1 MKRSLSNVFF
11 FVKQTQRNKARK
23 NNKKTRKEKIDK
35 KTRKKQKNKKQDR
48 ERQRVK
54 KEKWKKPRR
63 KKGRHW
69 EMNKITRFQGK
80 NSVFIKKQKT
90 QNTKKGWRPTASK
103 HTCRF
108 FFVVPLV
115 YSWSCI
121 VFVYLVHCKNV
132 THLVLFTFGVLCF
145 FFLVVVF
152 RLLFPFLSFL
162 CSLFLILLFMFL
174 HFSLCDQKTR
184 SNHRIS
190 EMFILMFCFGACILA
205 FSLGP
210 AKNPY

>member
-1 MKRSLSNVFF
+1 
-11 FVKQTQRNKARK
+11 
-23 NNKKTRKEKIDK
+23 
-35 KTRKKQKNKKQDR
+35 
-48 ERQRVK
+48 
-54 KEKWKKPRR
+54 
-63 KKGRHW
+63 
-69 EMNKITRFQGK
+69 MNKITRFQGK
-80 NSVFIKKQKT
+80 NSVFIKNKKHKILRRVEGQQP
-90 QNTKKGWRPTASK
+90 QNTRAG
-103 HTCRF
+103 F
-108 FFVVPLV
+108 FLL
-115 YSWSCI
+115 SLWS
-121 VFVYLVHCKNV
+121 
-132 THLVLFTFGVLCF
+132 THGHVSSSYTLFIAKVSLILFFFTFGVLCF

-162 CSLFLILLFMFL
+162 CSLFLILLFIFL